1 MCNSGNPS
9 PPERQTENRA
19 VYHGFQSFHQGSLP
33 VTGKNPPFHT
43 HTHTHTHLKKIGHA
57 LFRFGPFFCFVWTMH
72 SINGVGDDDDWL
84 VTLPTLFRTNS
95 GSKFDSAYCDAGGVG
110 AKLVICQNYT
120 TKFNR
125 AKLSRQ
131 LETNSERMVMEC
143 NKKKLKEKLSDAN
156 CTLSL
161 LI

>member
-1 MCNSGNPS
+1 MDSKASIKG
-9 PPERQTENRA
+9 
-19 VYHGFQSFHQGSLP
+19 
-33 VTGKNPPFHT
+33 PFLSQVRTPRST
-43 HTHTHTHLKKIGHA
+43 HTHTYTLEEDWTRPFSI
-57 LFRFGPFFCFVWTMH
+57 RPFFLFCLNDAFH
-72 SINGVGDDDDWL
+72 QRSRRRRRLIGYPSN
-84 VTLPTLFRTNS
+84 LFRTNS